1 VTTALPDVD
10 VVVIGGGATGAGV
23 LRDLAMRGFTATLV
37 ERGDFA
43 SGTSGRYH
51 GLLHSG
57 ARYVESDPISARHCI
72 AENAVLRR
80 IAPGTIEPT
89 GGYFVATPD
98 DPDDYLERFPA
109 ACDAA
114 GIEAEPLALD
124 ELFRREPLLNRAI
137 RAAYAVPD
145 AALEPWELTHAT
157 LAGAREYGATAH
169 RYRPVIGFERDA
181 DGAVTAVRTR
191 DVRSGEAFVI
201 GCRAVISAAGAWAGS
216 VATLAGAD
224 LHMSPGKGSMLILNR
239 RLTAA
244 VVNRLAPPGDGD
256 ILVPVHTVCILGTTD
271 ITVEDPDDTRVTRE
285 EVDALL
291 ADGERLV
298 PGLSAAR
305 VLRAYAGARP
315 LYDASAIEADEQ
327 HDESREI
334 SRAHHVI
341 DHGRRDGVGGLWSIV
356 GGKLTT
362 YRLMAR
368 DVVDAVAHSLGNDAP
383 CRTGDEPLPETGRQR
398 PYWLGDRLAA
408 IEASGGGDSDL
419 VCECEI
425 VTHDRLAEAFAE
437 RPDSSLDD
445 LRRTTRL
452 GMGPCQGAFCIP
464 RATAF
469 LDDQA
474 AAGRVD
480 AEAPEANATMRA
492 FVAERFHGTQ
502 PIAWGDQLTELW
514 LAAGIFRGMLAA
526 ADLPGAAPDVASPIA
541 AGATAPRSDATR

>member
-1 VTTALPDVD
+1 VRSRSSAANGDLMQARAEVD

-23 LRDLAMRGFTATLV
+23 LRDLAMRGLRATLV

-72 AENAVLRR
+72 EENAVLRR

-109 ACDAA
+109 ACVAA
-114 GIEAEPLALD
+114 GIEAEPMDLD
-124 ELFRREPLLNRAI
+124 ALFRAEPLVNRQI
-137 RAAYAVPD
+137 RAAYRVPD
-145 AALEPWELTHAT
+145 AALEPWELVDAN
-157 LAGAREYGATAH
+157 LASAREHGAAAH
-169 RYRPVIGFERDA
+169 RYRPVVGFERGA
-181 DGAVTAVRTR
+181 DGAITAVHTR
-191 DVRSGEAFVI
+191 DARSGEAETI
-201 GCRAVISAAGAWAGS
+201 ACRAVISAAGAWAGK
-216 VATLAGAD
+216 VAALAGAT

-239 RLTAA
+239 RMTSA

-271 ITVEDPDDTRVTRE
+271 ITIEDPDDARVTRD
-285 EVDALL
+285 EVEALL
-291 ADGERLV
+291 VDGERLV
-298 PGLSAAR
+298 PGISGAR
-305 VLRAYAGARP
+305 VLRAYSGSRP
-315 LYDASAIEADEQ
+315 LYDAAELGGEAH

-341 DHGRRDGVGGLWSIV
+341 DHGARDGVHGLWSIV

-368 DVVDAVAHSLGNDAP
+368 DVVDAVARALDVTAP
-383 CRTGDEPLPETGRQR
+383 CRTADEVLPEPAGHS

-408 IEASGGGDSDL
+408 VEADGGGDADL
-419 VCECEI
+419 VCECEL
-425 VTHDRLAEAFAE
+425 VTHRRLAAALDQ
-437 RPDSSLDD
+437 RADSSLDD

-464 RATAF
+464 RAAAMLDERRADGRLAATAP
-469 LDDQA
+469 
-474 AAGRVD
+474 D
-480 AEAPEANATMRA
+480 ANDALRSFA
-492 FVAERFHGTQ
+492 AERFRGTR

-514 LAAGIFRGMLAA
+514 LAAGTFRGTLAA
-526 ADLPGAAPDVASPIA
+526 DSLPARR
-541 AGATAPRSDATR
+541 GATDADR

>member
-1 VTTALPDVD
+1 MSGPREVD

-23 LRDLAMRGFTATLV
+23 LRDLAMRGLSATLV

-72 AENAVLRR
+72 EENAVLRR

-109 ACDAA
+109 ACAAA
-114 GIEAEPLALD
+114 GIEAEPVSLED
-124 ELFRREPLLNRAI
+124 LFAAEPLLNRRI
-137 RAAYAVPD
+137 RAAYRVPD
-145 AALEPWELTHAT
+145 ASLEPWELVDAT
-157 LAGAREYGATAH
+157 LASAREHGATAH
-169 RYRPVIGFERDA
+169 RYRPVVGFERDG
-181 DGAVTAVRTR
+181 DGSVTAVRTR
-191 DVRSGEAFVI
+191 DARSGAEETIA
-201 GCRAVISAAGAWAGS
+201 CRAVVSAAGAWAGT
-216 VATLAGAD
+216 VAGLAGAT

-239 RLTAA
+239 RMTSA

-271 ITVEDPDDTRVTRE
+271 ITIEDPDEGRVTDE
-285 EVDALL
+285 EVQALL

-298 PGLSAAR
+298 PGLSGAR
-305 VLRAYAGARP
+305 VLRAYAGSRP
-315 LYDASAIEADEQ
+315 LYDTDEFVGGDH
-327 HDESREI
+327 HDASREI

-341 DHGRRDGVGGLWSIV
+341 DHGTRDGVGGFWSIV

-368 DVVDAVAHSLGNDAP
+368 DVTDAVARSLGNDAG
-383 CRTGDEPLPETGRQR
+383 CRTADEPLPEPAGRR

-408 IEASGGGDSDL
+408 VEADGGGDADL
-419 VCECEI
+419 VCECEL
-425 VTHDRLAEAFAE
+425 VTRERIERAFEE
-437 RPDSSLDD
+437 RADSSLDD

-452 GMGPCQGAFCIP
+452 GMGPCQGAFCMP
-464 RATAF
+464 RAAAM
-469 LDDQA
+469 LDA
-474 AAGRVD
+474 RRAAGLL
-480 AEAPEANATMRA
+480 APEAPDPNGALRA
-492 FVAERFHGTQ
+492 FAAERFRGTR

-514 LAAGIFRGMLAA
+514 LSTGIFRGTLAA
-526 ADLPGAAPDVASPIA
+526 DTLPET
-541 AGATAPRSDATR
+541 AGATDASG